1 MSRPNVWTSNA
12 VRRQAEAGFFVLC
25 PQIRHF
31 SLTMPPSTSAGI
43 DDNKE
48 PHLQGPLVFAPSGS
62 RECDEEDPENL
73 DLALKGGI
81 RQAAS

>member
-1 MSRPNVWTSNA
+1 
-12 VRRQAEAGFFVLC
+12 
-25 PQIRHF
+25 
-31 SLTMPPSTSAGI
+31 MPPSTSAGI

-48 PHLQGPLVFAPSGS
+48 PHLQGPLVFAPSSS
-62 RECDEEDPENL
+62 RECDEEDPENV